1 MKYMIALSDRIL
13 VWPHNQFGR
22 GGKPVPIGVKSMLV
36 WPDGSLV
43 ELSGLSISYAF
54 NMVMM
59 YACVRGGDR

>member
-1 MKYMIALSDRIL
+1 MIPVSDRIL
-13 VWPHNQFGR
+13 VWPHNQSRR

-36 WPDGSLV
+36 WPVGSLV
-43 ELSGLSISYAF
+43 ELFWLSISYAF